1 MKNSTL
7 FYWVGQ
13 ILMVISA
20 FLFIFK
26 FLPAA
31 VNNKELIFATTCI
44 LCLIAA
50 NIMFTLMA
58 HEKNKENNK

>member
-7 FYWVGQ
+7 FYWIGQ
-13 ILMVISA
+13 ALMVISA
-20 FLFIFK
+20 LLFIVK
-26 FLPAA
+26 FLPAS

-44 LCLIAA
+44 LCMISA

-58 HEKNKENNK
+58 HEQNKEKNK